1 MCEALSPLT
10 LQKAG
15 KSIWPVCPALITAA
29 MGSCISRLPFTL
41 KGPKFPAPYT
51 KNSLCLQ
58 EACAAVRQMANSNSP
73 EGRSDQEGDTK
84 NLPVKCH
91 KIFTA
96 TAGKKKNQKKYL
108 WFLRSLGLQSPGLG
122 MLLSLPRGLPSQ
134 HLHAQSACQTG
145 SLTSRNKP
153 ESEGWFE
160 NGQP

>member
-41 KGPKFPAPYT
+41 KGLKFPAPYT

-96 TAGKKKNQKKYL
+96 TAGEKKKSKKISVVPKEPGTPVPRPGNVVVSPQRFAQPAPPCPVRLPNWIPDEQKQARK
-108 WFLRSLGLQSPGLG
+108 
-122 MLLSLPRGLPSQ
+122 
-134 HLHAQSACQTG
+134 
-145 SLTSRNKP
+145 
-153 ESEGWFE
+153 
-160 NGQP
+160 